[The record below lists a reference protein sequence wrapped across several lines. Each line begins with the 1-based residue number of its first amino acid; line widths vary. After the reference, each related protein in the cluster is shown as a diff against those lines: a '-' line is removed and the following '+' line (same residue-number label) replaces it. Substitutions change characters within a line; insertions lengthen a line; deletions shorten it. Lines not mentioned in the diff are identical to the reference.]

1 MIANTFIKNGIP
13 TISPRDVESLKDV
26 TLIDVR
32 NPDEYVGELGH
43 IKGARLITLGSE
55 LDNFLATENKKSALV
70 FVCRSGARSGKATS
84 QALALGFENIY
95 NMEGGMLAWNSHSL
109 PITK

>member
-1 MIANTFIKNGIP
+1 MIAKIFIKDGVP
-13 TISPRDVESLKDV
+13 TISPRDIESLKDV
-26 TLIDVR
+26 TLVDVR

-55 LDNFLATENKKSALV
+55 LDNFLATENKKSTVV
-70 FVCRSGARSGKATS
+70 FICRSGARSGKATA

-95 NMEGGMLAWNSHSL
+95 NMDGGMLAWNSLAL